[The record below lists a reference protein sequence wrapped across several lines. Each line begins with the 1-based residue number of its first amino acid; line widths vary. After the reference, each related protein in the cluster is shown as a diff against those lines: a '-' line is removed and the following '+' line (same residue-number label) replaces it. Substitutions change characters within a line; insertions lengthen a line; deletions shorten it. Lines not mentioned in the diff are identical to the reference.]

1 MSIIKTHYSA
11 KELAEM
17 RLDGLPTTKVNMI
30 AFAKRKGWAFIE
42 IKGRGGVRREYVLP
56 AEVMK
61 QIISL
66 HADGAYLNIYVKSK
80 LILTCSQLQVH
91 INEAQ
96 RLINTVHE
104 LLDMVSGEQK

>member
-42 IKGRGGVRREYVLP
+42 IKGRGGVRREYVMQAAAPELGFF
-56 AEVMK
+56 
-61 QIISL
+61 
-66 HADGAYLNIYVKSK
+66 DGEES
-80 LILTCSQLQVH
+80 
-91 INEAQ
+91 
-96 RLINTVHE
+96 
-104 LLDMVSGEQK
+104 